1 VTGTAGGGVRR
12 DLAIGLSLAT
22 LWFIGVW
29 SDLLAFLYISDRYP
43 VGALPCWND
52 YAAVVANVCVLG
64 IAFALIKRLWRSAA
78 GPLRTAGEWLLI
90 ASLIVPLNAIR
101 NHFNTPAER
110 IFAALPPRAAQ
121 ATAVLAIVVMAIVVI
136 RWRAA
141 VVRGLG
147 AGLLILFP
155 LVLVTFAQA
164 GWAVLQGPG
173 GMRCGSA
180 GAELPRLPIRLS
192 ARVLWIVYDELEE
205 RATFESRPD
214 DLALP
219 ELDRLRRESFSASN
233 AVPPADR
240 TERSMPSF
248 ISGAIVEDA
257 ALVGRNELRLTVRG
271 HAEPRR
277 WTADHTVFARARPL
291 GVNSAVAGFFLP
303 YCALIGE
310 ALTSCSWQPC
320 VTCGRLVGAFGGT
333 VTESMANQVSEL
345 APRYGR
351 RRHLEAYRALQAAAI
366 RIARD
371 PSIGL
376 ALLHIPV
383 PHDPPIYDRA
393 RGEMSLVVPPGRGYF
408 DNLALVDRS
417 LGELR
422 RAMEESGSWKSTTV
436 VLFGDHGRRV
446 FRDGV
451 SIADPRVPFIV
462 KLAGQRQPLAYEKP
476 FNLVLVHDLTIEL
489 LSGRMTNAQQVAAW
503 LDAHRADWPASLAAT
518 HSAR

>member
-1 VTGTAGGGVRR
+1 MSGAHGPVRR

-29 SDLLAFLYISDRYP
+29 SDLLAFLYVSERYP

-52 YAAVVANVCVLG
+52 YAAVVSNVCLLG
-64 IAFALIKRLWRSAA
+64 VVFAGLMRIFRRANPRLRA
-78 GPLRTAGEWLLI
+78 AGEWILL

-101 NHFNTPAER
+101 NHFNTPVER
-110 IFAALPPRAAQ
+110 LFAAMSPAAARATGALLLV
-121 ATAVLAIVVMAIVVI
+121 VLVVVLI

-141 VVRGLG
+141 IVRGIA

-155 LVLVTFAQA
+155 LVALTFAQA
-164 GWAVLQGPG
+164 GWAVLQARG
-173 GMRCGSA
+173 GMRCGAA
-180 GAELPRLPIRLS
+180 GAELARLPGR
-192 ARVLWIVYDELEE
+192 APTRVLWIVYDELEE
-205 RATFESRPD
+205 RGAFDERPR

-219 ELDRLRRESFSASN
+219 ELDRLRGQSLFATN

-257 ALVGRNELRLTVRG
+257 ALVGRNEMRVTLRGQSR
-271 HAEPRR
+271 PIR
-277 WTADHTVFARARPL
+277 WTAAHTIFARARPY
-291 GVNSAVAGFFLP
+291 GVNTAVAGFFLP

-310 ALTSCSWQPC
+310 ALTSCAWQPC
-320 VTCGRLVGAFGGT
+320 VTCGRLVGAFGRS
-333 VTESMANQVSEL
+333 VAESMRNQVSEL

-351 RRHLEAYRALQAAAI
+351 RRHLEAYRELQAAALEL
-366 RIARD
+366 AAD

-376 ALLHIPV
+376 ALLHLPV

-393 RGEMSLVVPPGRGYF
+393 RGEMSLSVASGRGYF
-408 DNLALVDRS
+408 DNLALADRS

-422 RAMEESGSWKSTTV
+422 AAMERGGVWERTTIL
-436 VLFGDHGRRV
+436 LFGDHGRRAL
-446 FRDGV
+446 RDGV

-462 KLAGQRQPLAYEKP
+462 KLAGQHRSIPYTSP
-476 FNLVLVHDLTIEL
+476 VNIVLVHDLTLEL
-489 LSGRMTNAQQVAAW
+489 LAGRITAPEQVAAW
-503 LDAHRADWPASLAAT
+503 LDEQRPRWPAWLAPT
-518 HSAR
+518 HSTR

>member
-1 VTGTAGGGVRR
+1 VTDAGGVRR

-29 SDLLAFLYISDRYP
+29 SDLLAFLYVSDRYP

-52 YAAVVANVCVLG
+52 YAAVVVNVCVLG
-64 IAFALIKRLWRSAA
+64 LAFTLILQLFRRA
-78 GPLRTAGEWLLI
+78 PLRVRALGEWVFLV
-90 ASLIVPLNAIR
+90 SLIVPLNAIR
-101 NHFNTPAER
+101 NHFNTPVER
-110 IFAALPPRAAQ
+110 LFAAMPPAPARIAG
-121 ATAVLAIVVMAIVVI
+121 VVAIASIALLLV
-136 RWRAA
+136 RRRAA
-141 VVRGLG
+141 VVRVLG

-155 LVLVTFAQA
+155 LVLLTFAQA
-164 GWAVLQGPG
+164 GWAVLRAGS

-180 GAELPRLPIRLS
+180 GAEQPRLAGRPRV
-192 ARVLWIVYDELEE
+192 RVLWIVYDELEQRAAFDE
-205 RATFESRPD
+205 RPR

-219 ELDRLRRESFSASN
+219 ELDRLRSESLYATR

-248 ISGAIVEDA
+248 ITGAIVDDA
-257 ALVGRNELRLTVRG
+257 ALVKRNELRLTMRG
-271 HAEPRR
+271 RADPLR
-277 WTADHTVFARARPL
+277 WTAQDTVFAKARAL

-310 ALTSCSWQPC
+310 ALTSCTWQPC

-333 VTESMANQVSEL
+333 VAESMRNQVSEL
-345 APRYGR
+345 APNYGR
-351 RRHLEAYRALQAAAI
+351 RRHLEAYRVLQAAAI
-366 RIARD
+366 DLAGD
-371 PSIGL
+371 PTIGL

-393 RGEMSLVVPPGRGYF
+393 RGVMSLSVPPGNGYF
-408 DNLALVDRS
+408 DNLALADRS

-422 RAMEESGSWKSTTV
+422 RAMERSGTWKDTTIL
-436 VLFGDHGRRV
+436 LFGDHGRRT

-462 KLAGQRQPLAYEKP
+462 KLAGQQRSVGYTAP
-476 FNLVLVHDLTIEL
+476 FNVVMVRDLTLEL
-489 LSGRMTNAQQVAAW
+489 LAGRITTAGQVAAW
-503 LDAHRADWPASLAAT
+503 LDARRGRWPASLAPT
-518 HSAR
+518 HSIH